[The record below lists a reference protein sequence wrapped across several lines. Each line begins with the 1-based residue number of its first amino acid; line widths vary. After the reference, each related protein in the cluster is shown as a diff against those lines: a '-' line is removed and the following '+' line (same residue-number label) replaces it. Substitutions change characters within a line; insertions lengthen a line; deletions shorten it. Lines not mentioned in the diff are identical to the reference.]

1 MHLLDVL
8 QLILPLAVVVS
19 TALTIFIATLPQ
31 RYDPSDAREI
41 TDSDF
46 TEEDKANAGKSGYAS
61 YQAHKN
67 ENGIFKVHA
76 SVHVVVLGDIGRSPR
91 MQYHALSIAAQG
103 GRAVIVGYADSD
115 IHPDIL
121 ANRLISILPI
131 PTFPK
136 YLQTSNKLLFLLTA
150 PLKVLHQIF
159 SLYHALGY
167 QTAAAKWMVV
177 QNPPSIPTLAVAQFL
192 RFFRQNRLVIDW
204 HNFGFSILALR
215 LGTTHPLVRISEW
228 YEGFVSKHAD
238 AHFTVTNAMAR
249 VLEQKWNLQ
258 ALALHDRPPKHFQPL
273 SPTQRSAFLHRLPE
287 TSPYAADLETG
298 SWRLIISSTS
308 WTPDEDFSIL
318 LDALA
323 AYADSTKSNPHLPKI
338 LAIITGK
345 GPQKEH
351 YLEQIRSLNQQNK
364 LPNVVLTTA
373 WLTSEDYASLLGS
386 ADLGISLHTS
396 SSGVDLPMK
405 VVDMF
410 GAGLPVAGWSRFEAW
425 PELVT
430 EGVNGRGFGS
440 AEELT
445 RILEGLF
452 VVGGKGGELGRL
464 TEGVLKEGKR
474 RWEDEWGP
482 VAGQLFGLEEA

>member
-1 MHLLDVL
+1 ML
-8 QLILPLAVVVS
+8 
-19 TALTIFIATLPQ
+19 
-31 RYDPSDAREI
+31 
-41 TDSDF
+41 
-46 TEEDKANAGKSGYAS
+46 
-61 YQAHKN
+61 
-67 ENGIFKVHA
+67 
-76 SVHVVVLGDIGRSPR
+76 
-91 MQYHALSIAAQG
+91 
-103 GRAVIVGYADSD
+103 
-115 IHPDIL
+115 
-121 ANRLISILPI
+121 
-131 PTFPK
+131 
-136 YLQTSNKLLFLLTA
+136 
-150 PLKVLHQIF
+150 
-159 SLYHALGY
+159 
-167 QTAAAKWMVV
+167 V

-192 RFFRQNRLVIDW
+192 CFFRQTRLVIDW

-228 YEGFVSKHAD
+228 YEGFFSKHAD

-249 VLEQKWNLQ
+249 VLENKWNVK
-258 ALALHDRPPKHFQPL
+258 AVALHDRPPKHFQPL
-273 SPTQRSAFLHRLPE
+273 SPAQRSAFLHRLPE
-287 TSPYAADLETG
+287 TAQYAPDLENGT
-298 SWRLIISSTS
+298 WRLIVSSTS

-318 LDALA
+318 LDSLV
-323 AYADSTKSNPHLPKI
+323 AYADSTTTNSHLPKI

-345 GPQKEH
+345 GPQKEY
-351 YLEQIRSLNQQNK
+351 YLEQIRKLNEQKK

-452 VVGGKGGELGRL
+452 VGKGGELGRL
-464 TEGVLKEGKR
+464 REGVLEEGKR
-474 RWEDEWGP
+474 RWDDEWGP
-482 VAGQLFGLEEA
+482 VAGRLFELES